1 MHDADGGRGAAP
13 RRVLPGAAS
22 RPRPRYVG
30 PMPSPWKNCSSC
42 KHPILHGQRYYR
54 CSVSTCNSARF
65 QLVFC
70 SVACWDAHA
79 PAMNHRGSAGALDA
93 RAPAEPG
100 PATAVEPE
108 RRLVRSTVPE
118 AEPGEVLIVASRLK
132 DYIRDQADF
141 NCSADVMEAL
151 SDIVRDA
158 TRDAIDQARA
168 EGRRTVMGRDF
179 RRG

>member
-1 MHDADGGRGAAP
+1 MAT
-13 RRVLPGAAS
+13 
-22 RPRPRYVG
+22 
-30 PMPSPWKNCSSC
+30 PWKSCSSC
-42 KHPILHGQRYYR
+42 KNAILHGQRYYL

-100 PATAVEPE
+100 SPVEPE
-108 RRLVRSTVPE
+108 RRIVRGPTSAREPE
-118 AEPGEVLIVASRLK
+118 EVLIVASRLK
-132 DYIRDQADF
+132 DYVRDVADF
-141 NCSADVMEAL
+141 NTSADVMEAL

-158 TRDAIDQARA
+158 TRDAIDRARA

-179 RRG
+179 KAR